1 MDIDIGDIFKKIDK
15 IKQIIYIIV
24 LILVIF
30 LIILHFI
37 IISDFC
43 YKYNYYYDIGKSS
56 RLLCDKEYFEAETER
71 FQIADKFDDI
81 RIGRNDEQN
90 YTGITMSVTILV
102 TFYMCCIFAVMVWYT
117 FSFIKDIK
125 NFYYPT
131 IIILLLFC
139 SFIAFWVFIYIGLF
153 VSDFNFDI
161 SIFSHALG
169 AKASY
174 PLIIGLLFIL
184 RIVWYNDKLGTT
196 NTFYG
201 ILIYC
206 FFMALLLTIIYILG
220 SVVKIYKK
228 GWEKGEGPD
237 IDEKQVKGRED
248 VIANFIKNILGFE
261 QVQQFADNQNYIAIK
276 KVSGIF
282 GTVLILL
289 IIAVAGYV
297 LIKKAKVLGISEDD
311 QLFYKYAIL
320 FPIIVL
326 FVVYLISSVV
336 TEYNSAINKYI
347 LSDPIIYYKNN
358 ISKAASKFDKIVNDE
373 QKGIITETPWYICRN
388 YGNAILNTMY
398 ASVFNGIDTKQATS
412 TSNIDITPEYKYDES
427 CDSTKPFAFNDKKQ
441 YPEYNIDYYLNAKK
455 RNKSIFYDFNKC
467 TDINVDVVKKVSDN
481 LLRGVTYTKTLAYE
495 SDATTTQINTLRT
508 TLTSNILAA
517 MKNVKNRK
525 VYNNSSNSLSYY
537 IKTWT
542 GTQLI
547 TSFDTNNTYT
557 YIEQT
562 YQEDAEIKKYETYI
576 TNKIVSEYE
585 SMLRK
590 FFKLYENVY
599 EENAAATP
607 ATPNNDNIK
616 SNMKS
621 EVKGHAY
628 VAGLTKIIKTMFDNV
643 NDAISIST
651 YRNSQAKLSPYI
663 IMNYNNYN
671 NNKVYNRKVFD
682 KCSLKKIITDK
693 RTQEEKNVELFAQ
706 YLEEFSKEF
715 MKVKEIYKKLNLSD
729 IGSYTTDKPSIN
741 TKLGEIT
748 TKVTT
753 DSNFINNINS
763 NVNASKDSYQY
774 IVIPDF
780 KVDDGTVIDQQ
791 NKDTI
796 NKSSYSILQNSIKS
810 TSNMFLESGDMQAY
824 YNAIS
829 NPTTSLEVILSQK
842 EKVKN
847 KIAIIDS
854 NLTYLQSD
862 VRAFLNKNKSISP
875 AIIDCSASDPKKIA
889 RDMICNANEAN
900 RIIYILI
907 VLYVVA
913 ILSTNL
919 IVI

>member
-1 MDIDIGDIFKKIDK
+1 
-15 IKQIIYIIV
+15 
-24 LILVIF
+24 
-30 LIILHFI
+30 
-37 IISDFC
+37 
-43 YKYNYYYDIGKSS
+43 
-56 RLLCDKEYFEAETER
+56 
-71 FQIADKFDDI
+71 
-81 RIGRNDEQN
+81 
-90 YTGITMSVTILV
+90 
-102 TFYMCCIFAVMVWYT
+102 
-117 FSFIKDIK
+117 
-125 NFYYPT
+125 
-131 IIILLLFC
+131 
-139 SFIAFWVFIYIGLF
+139 
-153 VSDFNFDI
+153 
-161 SIFSHALG
+161 
-169 AKASY
+169 
-174 PLIIGLLFIL
+174 
-184 RIVWYNDKLGTT
+184 
-196 NTFYG
+196 
-201 ILIYC
+201 
-206 FFMALLLTIIYILG
+206 
-220 SVVKIYKK
+220 
-228 GWEKGEGPD
+228 
-237 IDEKQVKGRED
+237 
-248 VIANFIKNILGFE
+248 
-261 QVQQFADNQNYIAIK
+261 
-276 KVSGIF
+276 
-282 GTVLILL
+282 
-289 IIAVAGYV
+289 
-297 LIKKAKVLGISEDD
+297 
-311 QLFYKYAIL
+311 
-320 FPIIVL
+320 
-326 FVVYLISSVV
+326 
-336 TEYNSAINKYI
+336 
-347 LSDPIIYYKNN
+347 
-358 ISKAASKFDKIVNDE
+358 
-373 QKGIITETPWYICRN
+373 
-388 YGNAILNTMY
+388 
-398 ASVFNGIDTKQATS
+398 
-412 TSNIDITPEYKYDES
+412 
-427 CDSTKPFAFNDKKQ
+427 
-441 YPEYNIDYYLNAKK
+441 
-455 RNKSIFYDFNKC
+455 
-467 TDINVDVVKKVSDN
+467 
-481 LLRGVTYTKTLAYE
+481 
-495 SDATTTQINTLRT
+495 
-508 TLTSNILAA
+508 
-517 MKNVKNRK
+517 
-525 VYNNSSNSLSYY
+525 
-537 IKTWT
+537 
-542 GTQLI
+542 LI

-576 TNKIVSEYE
+576 RNKLVSEYE

-590 FFKLYENVY
+590 FFKLYEKVY
-599 EENAAATP
+599 EENAAATS

-780 KVDDGTVIDQQ
+780 KVADG
-791 NKDTI
+791 
-796 NKSSYSILQNSIKS
+796 NKSSYYILQNSIKS

-829 NPTTSLEVILSQK
+829 NPTTSLEVILSRK
-842 EKVKN
+842 ETVKN

>member
-15 IKQIIYIIV
+15 IKQKIYIIV

-37 IISDFC
+37 SISDFC

-117 FSFIKDIK
+117 FSFIKDI
-125 NFYYPT
+125 NIFLYYLT
-131 IIILLLFC
+131 IIILLPFC

-153 VSDFNFDI
+153 ISDFNFDI
-161 SIFSHALG
+161 SIFGDYKDKSI
-169 AKASY
+169 AKMSY
-174 PLIIGLLFIL
+174 PLIIGLLILL
-184 RIVWYNDKLGTT
+184 RICWYGQTNNKLGTT
-196 NTFYG
+196 NTIYG
-201 ILIYC
+201 IFIY
-206 FFMALLLTIIYILG
+206 FFFVASLLTTIYILG

-228 GWEKGEGPD
+228 GWEKGEGAD
-237 IDEKQVKGRED
+237 IDEKQVKGQED

-261 QVQQFADNQNYIAIK
+261 QVQQFADNQKYIAIK

-282 GTVLILL
+282 GTVLILF
-289 IIAVAGYV
+289 IIAVAVYL
-297 LIKKAKVLGISEDD
+297 LIKKVKILDISEDD
-311 QLFYKYAIL
+311 QHFYKYGIL
-320 FPIIVL
+320 WPITVL

-336 TEYNSAINKYI
+336 TEYNSTINKYI

-373 QKGIITETPWYICRN
+373 QKGIITETTGYICRN

-508 TLTSNILAA
+508 TLISNILAA

-590 FFKLYENVY
+590 FFKLYEKVY
-599 EENAAATP
+599 EENAAATS

-780 KVDDGTVIDQQ
+780 KVADG
-791 NKDTI
+791 
-796 NKSSYSILQNSIKS
+796 NKSSYYILQNSIKS

-829 NPTTSLEVILSQK
+829 NPTTSLEVILSRK
-842 EKVKN
+842 ETVKN